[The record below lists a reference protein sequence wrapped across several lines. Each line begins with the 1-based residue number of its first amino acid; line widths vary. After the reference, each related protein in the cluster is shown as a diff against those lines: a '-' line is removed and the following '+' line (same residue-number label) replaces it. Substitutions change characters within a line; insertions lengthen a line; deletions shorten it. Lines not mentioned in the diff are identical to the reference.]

1 MSTTPKNNKTTVMTN
16 TLFLYARMIV
26 TIAVGLYASRIVL
39 SVLGDTDFGIY
50 SLVGGIVVLL
60 SFLNSGMLQASQRF
74 LSYALG
80 RNEEDTI
87 NNTFWA
93 SWYAHL
99 ILAIAIIIIGEFI
112 GLYLVNH
119 ILSIPADRMVAANWV
134 YQCSL
139 LTCAVSVL
147 SIPYNSAIIAHEHMD
162 FFAYVSI
169 LEAVLKLLIIYI
181 LLVISYDKLVL
192 YAILMLAVQS
202 LIRYIYII
210 YCNKKLPECK
220 SHRTYNKEITRKI
233 LTFAGW
239 SLLGN
244 LGITCRDQGNNIIL
258 NLFFQTPVINAARG
272 IATQVSGI
280 ISTFATNITMA
291 INPQITKTYA
301 AGNIT
306 ESSSLVYMG
315 CRVSFYMLT
324 IISIPLAVNI
334 DYVLSLWL
342 EEVPT
347 NTSLFMYFILGTALI
362 YSMSQPITVAI
373 QATGKIKKF
382 QIWIFT
388 LVIIEI
394 ALTTA
399 VLWITESLI
408 YALVPSLVMTA
419 MSAAMRIIILK
430 GLVSK
435 YSYYTYTKD
444 VVIRCCI
451 VIIASYYVSTYL
463 HDIISYNN
471 FCIFLLECTLIT
483 IATTSIIWLLGLK
496 TEERCYVKTKIQ
508 KRLHRKDK
516 TQ

>member
-1 MSTTPKNNKTTVMTN
+1 MN
-16 TLFLYARMIV
+16 
-26 TIAVGLYASRIVL
+26 
-39 SVLGDTDFGIY
+39 
-50 SLVGGIVVLL
+50 
-60 SFLNSGMLQASQRF
+60 
-74 LSYALG
+74 
-80 RNEEDTI
+80 
-87 NNTFWA
+87 
-93 SWYAHL
+93 
-99 ILAIAIIIIGEFI
+99 
-112 GLYLVNH
+112 
-119 ILSIPADRMVAANWV
+119 
-134 YQCSL
+134 
-139 LTCAVSVL
+139 
-147 SIPYNSAIIAHEHMD
+147 

-181 LLVISYDKLVL
+181 LLVISYDKLIL
-192 YAILMLAVQS
+192 YAILMLTVQS

-210 YCNKKLPECK
+210 YCHRKLPECK
-220 SHRTYNKEITRKI
+220 SHRTYNKGITCQI

-244 LGITCRDQGNNIIL
+244 LGITCRDQGTNIIL

-306 ESSSLVYMG
+306 ESASLVYMG
-315 CRVSFYMLT
+315 CRASFYMLT
-324 IISIPLAVNI
+324 IISLPLAVNI

-342 EEVPT
+342 EVVPT
-347 NTSLFMYFILGTALI
+347 YTSLFMYFILGTALI

-373 QATGKIKKF
+373 QATGKIKNF

-394 ALTTA
+394 ALTSA

-430 GLVSK
+430 GIVSK
-435 YSYYTYTKD
+435 YSYYTYIKD

-451 VIIASYYVSTYL
+451 VIIASYYASSYL
-463 HDIISYNN
+463 HNIIGHNN
-471 FCIFLLECTLIT
+471 FGIFLLECTLIT
-483 IATTSIIWLLGLK
+483 ITTTSIIWLLGLK
-496 TEERCYVKTKIQ
+496 AEEKRYVKHKIQ
-508 KRLHRKDK
+508 KHLYRKDK